1 MGLLDWFRNIGGRT
15 KAAEGAVSSGPYLT
29 SEGWLAAGSPWN
41 FWQLGRN
48 PRPALNSSAIVE
60 ACVGAYSQT
69 VAMCPGAHWLA
80 LPNGGRQRVEDS
92 PLERILAEPND
103 YQTISDFMLNLTR
116 ELYES
121 GEAFALAI
129 RDDRNEIASLHLMR
143 ARQSSAQV
151 AEDGSIYYRLGGNA
165 VIEQRIGGGIM
176 VPARDVMHVRLHT
189 AWNNPLK
196 GYSPIMA
203 AILDAE
209 AGAVALDQHISFLRN
224 QARPSIMLSTDKIM
238 TAAQVMELREA
249 WNAQTRGDGAGGTP
263 ILSGGLK
270 PMSVSTTAHDAQLA
284 ELMKMSD
291 ERIAV
296 AFRIPLQV
304 LGVGQSTFATTEAL
318 MTSWKS
324 SGLGFCLNHIEEAFG
339 KLFRLKG
346 NRKEYVEFDTM
357 ELLRSSFREEIEG
370 LSRSV
375 LSGVHS
381 PDEARNQL
389 ALPVVPGGYG
399 AEPRVQQQVI
409 PLSAW
414 ERGLMKG
421 ASDPAAGQPSAG
433 AAKEQDGGDD
443 ADWSVDAIAKRLR
456 EYALH

>member
-48 PRPALNSSAIVE
+48 PEPYASSSAMVE
-60 ACVGAYSQT
+60 ACVSAYSQT
-69 VAMCPGAHWLA
+69 IAMCPGDHWRRLS
-80 LPNGGRQRVEDS
+80 NGGRERVTDS
-92 PLERILAEPND
+92 PLARIITRPND
-103 YQTISDFMLNLTR
+103 YQSISDFLLNATR
-116 ELYES
+116 ELYQT
-121 GEAFALAI
+121 GEFFALVI
-129 RDDRNEIASLHLMR
+129 RDEREQPAELHLMR
-143 ARQSSAQV
+143 SRQCVAQI
-151 AEDGSIYYRLGGNA
+151 ATDGSIYYNLGGNQI
-165 VIEQRIGGGIM
+165 IEQRIGGGIV
-176 VPARDVMHVRLHT
+176 VPARYVLHVRLHT
-189 AWNNPLK
+189 PRHPLK
-196 GYSPIMA
+196 GETPLMA
-203 AILDAE
+203 A
-209 AGAVALDQHISFLRN
+209 ALDVAAANAALRQHIAFLDN
-224 QARPSIMLSTDKIM
+224 QARPSIMLSTDKVM

-249 WNAQTRGDGAGGTP
+249 WNAQTRGEGAGGTP

-270 PMSVSTTAHDAQLA
+270 PMTVSTSAQDSQLA

-291 ERIAV
+291 EKIALAYRV
-296 AFRIPLQV
+296 PLQIFGIGGTPYASTE
-304 LGVGQSTFATTEAL
+304 LLMQSWIA
-318 MTSWKS
+318 
-324 SGLGFCLNHIEEAFG
+324 SGLGFALNHIEEAIGNVFG
-339 KLFRLKG
+339 LAG
-346 NRKEYVEFDTM
+346 YPNEYVEFNTKS
-357 ELLRSSFREEIEG
+357 LLRSSFRERIEG
-370 LSRSV
+370 LARST
-375 LSGVHS
+375 LSGIHS
-381 PDEARNQL
+381 PDEARNEED
-389 ALPVVPGGYG
+389 LPTVPGGYG